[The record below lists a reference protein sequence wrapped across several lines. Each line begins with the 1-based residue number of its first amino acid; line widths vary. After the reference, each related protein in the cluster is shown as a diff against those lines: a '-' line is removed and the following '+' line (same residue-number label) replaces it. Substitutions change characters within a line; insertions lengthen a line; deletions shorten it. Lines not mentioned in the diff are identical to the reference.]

1 VKLDLEFHLLLAQ
14 ASQNPLLASLNT
26 LTSSWTRSVRTFSH
40 ATKHAREVSYRG
52 HRAIL
57 DAVVERDK
65 DAAGAA
71 MLKHLQEVA
80 ELTNENYPL

>member
-1 VKLDLEFHLLLAQ
+1 
-14 ASQNPLLASLNT
+14 

-40 ATKHAREVSYRG
+40 ATNHAREVSYRG

-71 MLKHLQEVA
+71 MLKHLHEVA
-80 ELTNENYPL
+80 ELTNKNYPI

>member
-1 VKLDLEFHLLLAQ
+1 
-14 ASQNPLLASLNT
+14 
-26 LTSSWTRSVRTFSH
+26 LTSSWTRPVRAFSH
-40 ATKHAREVSYRG
+40 TTKHAREVSYRG

-57 DAVVERDK
+57 DAVVERDR

-71 MLKHLQEVA
+71 MLKHLREVA